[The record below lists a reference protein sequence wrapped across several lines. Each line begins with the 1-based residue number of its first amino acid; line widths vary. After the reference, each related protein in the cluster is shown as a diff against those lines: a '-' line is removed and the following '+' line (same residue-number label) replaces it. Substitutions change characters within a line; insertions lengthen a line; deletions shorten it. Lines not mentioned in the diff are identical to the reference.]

1 MNLKIFFIIVFLFS
15 LINSSFSQT
24 VIEMTHPSDAQLVL
38 LKVDNR
44 KDADIIAYKT
54 KKNSESRQWDCL
66 WKFKKWGFANLS
78 IFILNNIADTVLYK
92 DDENGFA
99 IDGKVFFTDNKE
111 ERGYNKQDFRLE
123 RVFRKLKEVPNDN
136 KVASVKVI
144 VPVSYLIS
152 IEGNLNFNDSPKS
165 FPTGV
170 RVSIVDS
177 ALINTFAVN
186 NPDSNHFKL
195 KQQLDKGVYN
205 ILITSDNYRQYVESF
220 IVNEK
225 DTLLNK
231 VLNVTLIPNVIVKN
245 EIINKP
251 IKENLLVV
259 NNLFFD
265 FAKYELRQE
274 SKNELNKVVEVMKV
288 NPSIKLELVGYTD
301 SKGSKE
307 YNLKLSNL
315 RAKAALNYLKKN
327 GINPKN
333 LIYKGMGE
341 KMPVAVNILE
351 GKDSKEGR
359 KYNRRVEL
367 KFVNAELSNI
377 RVESIIVPD
386 NLQIKDNKKNK
397 L

>member
-1 MNLKIFFIIVFLFS
+1 MNMKIFFTLIFIFS
-15 LINSSFSQT
+15 FTYSSFAQT
-24 VIEMTHPSDAQLVL
+24 VIEMTHPTDAQLVL
-38 LKVDNR
+38 LKVDNK
-44 KDADIIAYKT
+44 KDADVIAYKT
-54 KKNSESRQWDCL
+54 KKKSESQQWDCL

-111 ERGYNKQDFRLE
+111 ERGYNEQDFRLE

-144 VPVSYLIS
+144 IPTSYLIS
-152 IEGNLNFNDSPKS
+152 FEGNLNFNDSPKS

-177 ALINTFAVN
+177 ALINTFTVN
-186 NPDSNHFKL
+186 NPDSNHFKF
-195 KQQLDKGVYN
+195 KQQLDKGAYN
-205 ILITSDNYRQYVESF
+205 ILITSDNYRQYVEPF
-220 IVNEK
+220 FVNEK

-251 IKENLLVV
+251 LKENLLVV

-274 SKNELNKVVEVMKV
+274 SKNELNKVAEVMKV

-327 GINPKN
+327 GVNSKN
-333 LIYKGMGE
+333 LIYKGRGE
-341 KMPVAVNILE
+341 KMPVAVNNIN
-351 GKDSKEGR
+351 GKDSRDGR
-359 KYNRRVEL
+359 KYNRRVEI
-367 KFVNAELSNI
+367 KFVNAELTNI
-377 RVESIIVPD
+377 KVESIIVPD
-386 NLQIKDNKKNK
+386 NLQIKDNRKR
-397 L
+397 

>member
-1 MNLKIFFIIVFLFS
+1 MKIFFTLIFIFS
-15 LINSSFSQT
+15 FTYSSFAQT
-24 VIEMTHPSDAQLVL
+24 VIEMTHPTDAQLVL
-38 LKVDNR
+38 LKVDNK
-44 KDADIIAYKT
+44 KDADVIAYKT
-54 KKNSESRQWDCL
+54 KKKSESQQWDCL

-111 ERGYNKQDFRLE
+111 ERGYNEQDFRLE

-144 VPVSYLIS
+144 IPTSYLIS
-152 IEGNLNFNDSPKS
+152 FEGNLNFNDSPKS

-177 ALINTFAVN
+177 ALINTFTVN
-186 NPDSNHFKL
+186 NPDSNHFKF
-195 KQQLDKGVYN
+195 KQQLDKGAYN
-205 ILITSDNYRQYVESF
+205 ILITSDNYRQYVEPF
-220 IVNEK
+220 FVNEK

-251 IKENLLVV
+251 LKENLLVV

-274 SKNELNKVVEVMKV
+274 SKNELNKVAEVMKV

-327 GINPKN
+327 GVNSKN
-333 LIYKGMGE
+333 LIYKGRGE
-341 KMPVAVNILE
+341 KMPVAVNNIN
-351 GKDSKEGR
+351 GKDSRDGR
-359 KYNRRVEL
+359 KYNRRVEI
-367 KFVNAELSNI
+367 KFVNAELTNI
-377 RVESIIVPD
+377 KVESIIVPD
-386 NLQIKDNKKNK
+386 NLQIKDNRKR
-397 L
+397 

>member
-1 MNLKIFFIIVFLFS
+1 
-15 LINSSFSQT
+15 
-24 VIEMTHPSDAQLVL
+24 MTHPSDAQLVL
-38 LKVDNR
+38 LKVDNK

-274 SKNELNKVVEVMKV
+274 SKNELNKVVEAMKV

-359 KYNRRVEL
+359 KYNRRVEV